1 MDHLRLHIREDPIQ
15 NIFFTELPHSHKVT
29 VTVLFQLT
37 KENGRRLNDCLN
49 KVREQNSALSK

>member
-15 NIFFTELPHSHKVT
+15 NFFLH

-37 KENGRRLNDCLN
+37 TEDRRHVNDCMP
-49 KVREQNSALSK
+49 KQSKGTKFCFFKIIYLCNQ